1 MEKNKITVDNYKLSF
16 SSKEPVV
23 LEIDCDT
30 KLDITVKETIHECKL
45 TIIGNNNYDI
55 DVKVEKDASIIVY
68 GLNRNNSVNAN
79 ISLDKDSSIFYTH
92 SVLADK
98 DSINSFN
105 VNHLDDSSYSY
116 IINSGI
122 NRNDDKLFFTVNGKV
137 LKNLHN
143 IMCNQDSMII
153 NFKKGNSK
161 VIPNLLI
168 ESNDVMASHSSYI
181 GEIDE
186 YKMFYMK
193 SRGIDQKDIE
203 KLIYKSVILGRMQL
217 DEDKKEEF
225 NKIIN
230 EWW

>member
-1 MEKNKITVDNYKLSF
+1 MKKNKITVDNYQLSV
-16 SSKEPVV
+16 SSSEPLV

-30 KLDITVKETIHECKL
+30 KLDITVNETIHDCKL

-55 DVKVEKDASIIVY
+55 NVKVKKDAGIVIHS
-68 GLNRNNSVNAN
+68 LNRNNSVNVN
-79 ISLDKDSSIFYTH
+79 ISLDKDSSIFYSH

-105 VNHLDDSSYSY
+105 INHLDDSSNSY
-116 IINSGI
+116 VINSGI
-122 NRNDDKLFFTVNGKV
+122 NRSDGKLFFTVNGTV
-137 LKNLHN
+137 PKNLHN

-153 NFKKGNSK
+153 NFKNGNSK

-168 ESNDVMASHSSYI
+168 ESNDIMASHSSYI

-186 YKMFYMK
+186 SKKFYIK
-193 SRGIDQKDIE
+193 SRGIGEKDIE
-203 KLIYKSVILGRMQL
+203 RLIYKSVILGRMQL
-217 DEDKKEEF
+217 DESDKEEF